1 MNKKSLF
8 IRLGIVLAGI
18 ILGFG
23 IAFGL
28 EFYNYKQNSSLIT
41 NIENNDGIRLKQ
53 NKMATDTDRISII
66 AEVLPANARDKTV
79 NWSIDWS
86 NHPGG
91 TNLDE
96 YFDLRI
102 TDDTLTC
109 TIIMLKPFSNQA
121 TLTCKSNMV
130 PSIKS
135 TCTVDYISR
144 TVSSGQS
151 ETLFNG
157 DDPNNLATTYFLD
170 MLIASAT
177 ASLNVSGG
185 TIRPTVR
192 ATKND
197 ITNFNLCQKQS
208 SMVLLQSF
216 MLTQSIANGLKY
228 IDDSDG
234 NNEDL
239 ISQMDEVLSCI
250 TFNYELVYNDVVIS
264 SGSTQFYFT
273 LGFDISSFSV
283 NSVNLDDT
291 AIYF

>member
-8 IRLGIVLAGI
+8 TRLGIVLAGI

-41 NIENNDGIRLKQ
+41 NIENNDGIRLRQ
-53 NKMATDTDRISII
+53 NKMATDTDRISIT
-66 AEVLPANARDKTV
+66 AEVMPANARDKTV
-79 NWSIDWS
+79 NWSIDWT
-86 NHPGG
+86 NHPSG

-109 TIIMLKPFSNQA
+109 TIIMLKPFRNQA

-130 PSIKS
+130 PSVKS

-144 TVSSGQS
+144 TVSPGQS
-151 ETLFNG
+151 DLFNG
-157 DDPNNLATTYFLD
+157 DDPNNITVRNFLD

-185 TIRPTVR
+185 TIKPTVR
-192 ATKND
+192 ADKFD
-197 ITNFNLCQKQS
+197 IDNFSLCQKQS
-208 SMVLLQSF
+208 TGV
-216 MLTQSIANGLKY
+216 LTQTYMLDKTIAEALKT
-228 IDDSDG
+228 IDDYAG
-234 NNEDL
+234 NTEDL
-239 ISQMDEVLSCI
+239 ISQMDEVLSVI

-264 SGSTQFYFT
+264 SGSTQFYFK

-291 AIYF
+291 TIYF